1 MPWHIAV
8 LCPAHP
14 KLLAHLLEINRLGIV
29 GISITIPH
37 GLSMA
42 ESRLIGAPS
51 RAAVDHAN
59 PGALPSRSHSPLITL
74 AVLWATLWTVI
85 SISDITGY
93 LHDPSIPVWQ
103 PLVLLSVSTCT
114 IAIWLWFELGSARY
128 LGTPLDPARPWFQ
141 HHLRRLPLLAVGYVV
156 IVFGLRHGLF
166 ALAGARY
173 QHVTWRILGPFEFVK
188 VSLFYCLWLG
198 LVYGTLSQ
206 IRSREQSAQLI
217 LVQKALAEAQLARLR
232 AQLRPHFLFNTLNTV
247 SSLMHS
253 DVGRA
258 DRLLTRL
265 GDLLRASLGAGETDT
280 VPLREELRL
289 LRLYS
294 EIMEERFSGR
304 VTTDWHIAEDTLPI
318 RVPAMLLQPLLENAF
333 KYGVEQTTGAQHI
346 RIVASRDQ
354 DRLYLKIHNTG
365 SALHPGWREGIGLAN
380 CRERLRVLHGNAAT
394 VDISNDRTTGVETSI
409 SLPLDIART

>member
-1 MPWHIAV
+1 
-8 LCPAHP
+8 
-14 KLLAHLLEINRLGIV
+14 
-29 GISITIPH
+29 
-37 GLSMA
+37 MA
-42 ESRLIGAPS
+42 ESRLSGAPS
-51 RAAVDHAN
+51 RVTVDHAN
-59 PGALPSRSHSPLITL
+59 RGALPSRSHSPFVAL
-74 AVLWATLWTVI
+74 AVLWATLWTLI
-85 SISDITGY
+85 SLDEITGY
-93 LHDPSIPVWQ
+93 IHDPSIPVWQ
-103 PLVLLSVSTCT
+103 PLVLLSISTGT
-114 IAIWLWFELGSARY
+114 IVIWLWFELRSARY
-128 LGTPLDPARPWFQ
+128 LEVPLDPARPWFH
-141 HHLRRLPLLAVGYVV
+141 HHLRRLPLLAIGYIV

-188 VSLFYCLWLG
+188 ASLFYGLWLG

-206 IRSREQSAQLI
+206 IRSREQSAQLSLI
-217 LVQKALAEAQLARLR
+217 QKALVEAQLARLQ

-289 LRLYS
+289 LRLYA

-304 VTTDWHIAEDTLPI
+304 VITDWQIAEHALPI

-333 KYGVEQTTGAQHI
+333 KYGVEQTMGAQHI
-346 RIVASRDQ
+346 RIIASCDQ
-354 DRLYLKIHNTG
+354 DRLHLKIHNTG
-365 SALHPGWREGIGLAN
+365 SVLHPGWHEGIGLAN

-394 VDISNDRTTGVETSI
+394 VDICNDGTTGVETSI

>member
-1 MPWHIAV
+1 
-8 LCPAHP
+8 
-14 KLLAHLLEINRLGIV
+14 
-29 GISITIPH
+29 
-37 GLSMA
+37 MA
-42 ESRLIGAPS
+42 ESRLSGAPS
-51 RAAVDHAN
+51 RVTVDHAD
-59 PGALPSRSHSPLITL
+59 GGVLASRSHSPLVAL
-74 AVLWATLWTVI
+74 AVLWGTLWTVI
-85 SISDITGY
+85 SISEIAGY

-103 PLVLLSVSTCT
+103 PFVLLAVSTGT
-114 IAIWLWFELGSARY
+114 IAIWLWFELGSTRY
-128 LGTPLDPARPWFQ
+128 LRTPLDPARPWFH
-141 HHLRRLPLLAVGYVV
+141 HHLRRLPLLAIGYVV

-173 QHVTWRILGPFEFVK
+173 HHVAWRILGPFEFVK
-188 VSLFYCLWLG
+188 ASLFYCLWLG

-206 IRSREQSAQLI
+206 IRSREQSAQLSLI
-217 LVQKALAEAQLARLR
+217 QKALVEAQLARLQ

-265 GDLLRASLGAGETDT
+265 GDLLRASLGAGGADT

-289 LRLYS
+289 LRLYA

-304 VTTDWHIAEDTLPI
+304 VNTAWQIAEDALAI

-333 KYGVEQTTGAQHI
+333 KYGVEQTLGAQHI
-346 RIVASRDQ
+346 RIAASRGP
-354 DRLYLKIHNTG
+354 DRLHLKIHNTG
-365 SALHPGWREGIGLAN
+365 SVLHPGWREGIGLAN

-394 VDISNDRTTGVETSI
+394 LDICNDDGAGVEASI
-409 SLPLDIART
+409 SLPLDSARP